1 MILIRRMLL
10 LLILLLIIQLI
21 DLLSLLA
28 YSQNPVK
35 VRILMNSWPMYLV
48 DLLIL
53 LILIRLPDL
62 ILMQEELKP
71 TSSTLSAALSL
82 TSSIISCFNVVY
94 ISMLI

>member
-21 DLLSLLA
+21 DLLLLLA
-28 YSQNPVK
+28 HGQNPVK

-48 DLLIL
+48 DSLIL